1 MKPVAEIIKTKETK
15 EIENQE
21 DAQACEKTR
30 EDHSPEDTNGH
41 QNNNET
47 SFT

>member
-21 DAQACEKTR
+21 DA
-30 EDHSPEDTNGH
+30 
-41 QNNNET
+41 
-47 SFT
+47 